1 MKISIPQPC
10 HENWNKMLP
19 EEKGRFCL
27 SCQKCVL
34 DFSKFSDNEIITTLQ
49 NKPDICIK
57 SNSIELQ
64 RFNQLLQENNKF
76 KYLNFV
82 RYSTLLF
89 FLGIGTTSF
98 SQDQKSVNVISQ
110 ENDTSDFE
118 MISNDSIRIL
128 KGRVID
134 SEGMPMEGA
143 QVGIRR
149 HQNLRMNTD
158 KDGYFLFKIP
168 QNVLSNNVYVDSDYG
183 YFEYV
188 LEDNSDNQIVI
199 PKAEIIREV
208 MVVGQVFYKKTFL
221 SRTLDVITW
230 PFRQIGKI
238 F

>member
-10 HENWNKMLP
+10 QENWKEMLP

-34 DFSKFSDNEIITTLQ
+34 DFSKFSENEIITTLQ

-57 SNSIELQ
+57 STPLELQ
-64 RFNQLLQENNKF
+64 KVNQLLENKNKF
-76 KYLNFV
+76 RYLSFV
-82 RYSTLLF
+82 RYSTIFF
-89 FLGIGTTSF
+89 FLGIGTTTF
-98 SQDQKSVNVISQ
+98 SQDQKLANVISQ
-110 ENDTSDFE
+110 KNNISDFE
-118 MISNDSIRIL
+118 MISNDSIRII

-134 SEGMPMEGA
+134 SEGISMEGA
-143 QVGIRR
+143 LVGILKHRDIR
-149 HQNLRMNTD
+149 INTD
-158 KDGYFLFKIP
+158 KDGYFLLEIP
-168 QNVLSNNVYVDSDYG
+168 KDIPSNNIFVDSDYG

-188 LEDNSDNQIVI
+188 LEDNSENQIVI

-208 MVVGQVFYKKTFL
+208 MVVGQVFYKKSFL
-221 SRTLDVITW
+221 RRTLDIITW